1 MAKVSQA
8 KKTSG
13 EKRREDSDNLA
24 PRIRQLAKANHPWQI
39 ELRRYLHQRPELSNE
54 EFETTKY
61 LLSQA
66 RALRLRTETYGL
78 PTGFV
83 ADLLDTK
90 KNAPMVAIRTD
101 IDALPITERNDIP
114 FKSKTPGKMHACGHD
129 MHMATVLGAVKI
141 LTELRNSFSGSVR
154 FIFQPAE
161 ESPPGGARPLIASG
175 ALAKPKV
182 SAILG
187 LHVDPG
193 VPVGKIGLRDGPTM
207 ASVYDFD
214 LIVRGVTGHAARPHD
229 TVDAI
234 VTAAEIIDSLQ
245 KLSSREFNPLHPV
258 ALTFGTIHGGVAR
271 NVVADAVTI
280 SGTLR
285 TLDTEDAKRGPQLI
299 KRCVHGIAT
308 ARGAKV
314 DIVERGSYPP
324 LVNDNFVNKVFAT
337 SYEQLYGP
345 NKTVQTNQSLGG
357 EDFACYAEKIPGAMF
372 RLGVRNPSIG
382 AVRSWHSDKFMVDES
397 ALENGA
403 ALLAHGAIHALLWAS
418 GQVAK

>member
-1 MAKVSQA
+1 MDKVSQA
-8 KKTSG
+8 KKRTG
-13 EKRREDSDNLA
+13 AKRAEDGDNVT
-24 PRIRQLAKANHPWQI
+24 PRILQLAKANHPWQI
-39 ELRRYLHQRPELSNE
+39 EMRRYLHERPEWSNE

-61 LLSQA
+61 LMSQA
-66 RALRLRTETYGL
+66 RALRLRTETFGL

-90 KNAPMVAIRTD
+90 KNSPTVAIRTD
-101 IDALPITERNDIP
+101 IDALPITECNDIP
-114 FKSKTPGKMHACGHD
+114 FKSKTSGRMHACGHD
-129 MHMATVLGAVKI
+129 AHMATVLGAAKI
-141 LTELRNSFSGSVR
+141 LTELRNTFSGSVR

-161 ESPPGGARPLIASG
+161 ESPPGGARPLIKAG
-175 ALAKPKV
+175 ALTKPKV

-214 LIVRGVTGHAARPHD
+214 LVVRGVTGHAARPHD

-234 VTAAEIIDSLQ
+234 VAAAEIIDSLQ
-245 KLSSREFNPLHPV
+245 KLPSREFNPLHPV

-271 NVVADAVTI
+271 NVVADAVTVC
-280 SGTLR
+280 GTLR
-285 TLDTEDAKRGPQLI
+285 TLDAADAKRGPQLI
-299 KRCVHGIAT
+299 KRCVQGVAT

-324 LVNDNFVNKVFAT
+324 LVNDTLVNKIFAA
-337 SYEQLYGP
+337 SYERLYGS
-345 NKTVQTNQSLGG
+345 NKVARTNQSLGG

-403 ALLAHGAIHALLWAS
+403 ALLAHAAIHALLWAS